1 MARYSFAVYGT
12 SGLKYGQLENNR
24 AYYNANLT
32 ARSLTYRAVD
42 LYWSSI
48 LTDPEKEITP
58 GVAATV
64 THWKLVRNYS
74 GASDDPYD
82 GTTVDSGTISNYRT
96 TAIDSLLEPNTQVTY
111 SLWIFDGVD
120 WINCGNASTVVV
132 EESLTPTLIKVEKW
146 LPAAWLNVSGDK
158 VGEAEDTD
166 LTRVLAGY
174 AFAYDKLR
182 AEANVLNS
190 SMDYR
195 YTPIQLLQNKIEER
209 GFSYEPVLGDIY
221 HRSIYRISEK
231 TNATKGTKQ
240 SIASYVT
247 ALTHWVPEIKIGHN
261 LMLDYN
267 DSSFEE
273 SVGRWSTSVGNIQTV
288 TFSNSLSTIGVDVT
302 APTPVYSNPLSTFAP
317 KATAFGWTHG
327 HNVSPTLTLPAAAD
341 SKILY
346 GIPIVPNK
354 RYLFIG
360 YFRVKEASNAGS
372 AKVKISWYDAA
383 GTLISTTA
391 DGTTVTLNTV
401 WEEVSSKS
409 DSGTNG
415 QLAPSNA
422 YYASI
427 TITFTNASAQAEYLF
442 DMFQFSLAE
451 KASTYEDA
459 RKTLICVGGDKT
471 NLIHNPS
478 FENNTNTWTAHNGTL
493 TRVTTPSYAI
503 HRGTKAAKFEVTNN
517 LEIAGIVSDWMPVL
531 SGQAYTFSA
540 YVSAPPTK
548 SVTARIEFSAL
559 QSAED
564 QAQILTD
571 SDGDYYPLN
580 EYYVDD
586 IEIISDSKTRM
597 TVTAVAPSYV
607 VDAGSPSAKVSLF
620 LNAPEAGDVFYVDG
634 VQLERGATATTYFDG
649 EGANLPANPL
659 DEEVIN
665 SADCRWEYDHPDG
678 VVITAESQYG
688 RSYRW
693 NNYAAKLARL
703 YDTLPLVL
711 PYASSWEIVSGLPTP
726 EFAELTPS
734 ILISPSFE
742 KSTDGWTTNS
752 STLIRQLY
760 RGTVFDEY
768 STNGVAFGKVTSNAA
783 TAFGITST
791 KGAVDT
797 LAGYYTSVAIKPEN
811 ADAFGNYTIT
821 ARFYDS
827 ADILLTSKT
836 KTVRVSVLNRW
847 AYIAVYAPKSQ
858 IFGAA
863 SADVKIECLPDSPAI
878 GVVFDVDRV
887 VFRQ

>member
-12 SGLKYGQLENNR
+12 SGLKYGQIENNR
-24 AYYNANLT
+24 AYYNANLV
-32 ARSLTYRAVD
+32 ARSLTYRAVY
-42 LYWSSI
+42 LYWGSV
-48 LTDPEKEITP
+48 LTDPEKNITP

-82 GTTVDSGTISNYRT
+82 GTTVDSGTIANYRT

-132 EESLTPTLIKVEKW
+132 EESLTPTLLKVEKW
-146 LPAAWLNVSGDK
+146 LPAAWLNVSGDE

-209 GFSYEPVLGDIY
+209 GFSYEPVLGDVY
-221 HRSIYRISEK
+221 HRSVYRVSEK

-240 SIASYVT
+240 AIASYVT
-247 ALTHWVPEIKIGHN
+247 ALTHWVPEIKMGKN
-261 LMLDYN
+261 LMFDYN

-273 SVGRWSTSVGNIQTV
+273 SVGSWTIAGSNPGATTV
-288 TFSNSLSTIGVDVT
+288 TQHLYANSATEFGSALTP
-302 APTPVYSNPLSTFAP
+302 PTPAYSNPLSTFAP
-317 KATAFGWTHG
+317 RAKGFGVV
-327 HNVSPTLTLPAAAD
+327 NFPNNFAASA
-341 SKILY
+341 SLRLNSTNAILY
-346 GIPIVPNK
+346 GIPVVGGK
-354 RYLFIG
+354 QYKLSGWFRRTGTVTVQVMG
-360 YFRVKEASNAGS
+360 YINFYDKE
-372 AKVKISWYDAA
+372 
-383 GTLISTTA
+383 GTLLTGTVPDANVVPSNSAWQQLSELEVAPNNAVYAIPVWALQVTTA
-391 DGTTVTLNTV
+391 GGTGVKLFV
-401 WEEVSSKS
+401 DMLQFEEY
-409 DSGTNG
+409 
-415 QLAPSNA
+415 NA
-422 YYASI
+422 AD
-427 TITFTNASAQAEYLF
+427 TTF
-442 DMFQFSLAE
+442 
-451 KASTYEDA
+451 EDA
-459 RKTLICVGGDKT
+459 RKTLIYVAGDKT

-478 FENNTNTWTAHNGTL
+478 FESNTNTWTAHNGTL

-503 HRGTKAAKFEVTNN
+503 HRGTRAAKFEATND
-517 LEIAGIVSDWMPVL
+517 LEVAGIVSDWMPVL
-531 SGQAYTFSA
+531 PGQAYTFSA

-634 VQLERGATATTYFDG
+634 IQLERGATATTYFDG
-649 EGANLPANPL
+649 EGANIPANPL
-659 DEEVIN
+659 NEEVIN
-665 SADCRWEYDHPDG
+665 SVDCRWEYGTILPG
-678 VVITAESQYG
+678 YG

-693 NNYAAKLARL
+693 TNYAAKLARL

-711 PYASSWEIVSGLPTP
+711 PYASSWEIISGLPTP

-752 STLIRQLY
+752 STLVRQVY

-768 STNGVAFGKVTSNAA
+768 STNGVAFGKVTSTAA

-791 KGAVDT
+791 KGAVDA

-827 ADILLTSKT
+827 ADILLISKT
-836 KTVRVSVLNRW
+836 KTVRVDVLNRW